1 MRLLEIPVLGKC
13 STWPFTTGWREPPG
27 LVTQGQCQR
36 LLAMVAIGSALA
48 SPVCAHGGTETPS
61 AGRQLATVHCS
72 RCHGIDDERFILVP
86 GALPLR
92 DLKQRYP
99 EELLAEALVA
109 NLRTAHL
116 ELSVTFSP
124 AKMAA
129 LLSYLNSLW

>member
-1 MRLLEIPVLGKC
+1 MPAAAGDGGDRQRVG
-13 STWPFTTGWREPPG
+13 EPG
-27 LVTQGQCQR
+27 VR
-36 LLAMVAIGSALA
+36 SR
-48 SPVCAHGGTETPS
+48 GTETPS

-124 AKMAA
+124 AEMAA

>member
-1 MRLLEIPVLGKC
+1 M
-13 STWPFTTGWREPPG
+13 
-27 LVTQGQCQR
+27 TQDQFQR

-109 NLRTAHL
+109 NLRTTHL
-116 ELSVTFSP
+116 ALSVTFSP
-124 AKMAA
+124 AEMAA

>member
-1 MRLLEIPVLGKC
+1 M
-13 STWPFTTGWREPPG
+13 S
-27 LVTQGQCQR
+27 QGQCQR

-48 SPVCAHGGTETPS
+48 SPVCAHGGTPS

-86 GALPLR
+86 GALLLR

-109 NLRTAHL
+109 NLRTTHL

-124 AKMAA
+124 AEMAA